1 MLVEVIAKLVVI
13 SVYIGVMVLIL
24 TPLSQL
30 GIDKDNSETNRWCNV
45 RLWALLVIVLQI
57 LVYIAFG

>member
-1 MLVEVIAKLVVI
+1 
-13 SVYIGVMVLIL
+13 MVLIL

-57 LVYIAFG
+57 LVYMAFG

>member
-30 GIDKDNSETNRWCNV
+30 GIEKDNSETNRWCNV

>member
-57 LVYIAFG
+57 LVYMAFG

>member
-30 GIDKDNSETNRWCNV
+30 GIDKDNSKTKRWCNV

>member
-1 MLVEVIAKLVVI
+1 MLAEVIAKLVVI

-24 TPLSQL
+24 TPLSQI